1 MRIIRWLVCL
11 PVGLFAGAF
20 LSGLVGRAGDY
31 LLGGWKFPSGVV
43 IYLAAIWFPMFS
55 FMIGWGIAPSKNRL
69 AKWLLLVPHLILALP
84 MLPGLL
90 GLIFLPGTFKE
101 LSIEELSRSLSPR
114 WQAMIFFAGYL
125 VGVLALAFK
134 DVEELVEGTKP
145 RPDESPEAKAFGRA
159 YDRALNAPDPAD
171 RMTAAESALAALE
184 TLKPW
189 PFDDTLP
196 AARVARGT
204 LLGVLGAAYWRLR
217 SHDPAAYAEFAVSKN
232 EEAKQYLREEDGEY
246 WTTLMMNASA
256 AYADRLAGDPGE
268 NLEQAIRYGETALT
282 RLDRSR
288 DPDSWSQAKSNL
300 AGFFAQRKK
309 GEPAANLERA
319 IAEQQEALDAISR
332 EPNPLEWAVMRRNL
346 GSLYLRRILGD
357 RLANLESAKTCLGEA
372 LELIPRSTAPF
383 EWAHTAVH
391 LALVYGDSALI
402 QHRSNAARALE
413 LLTEAIEVYAGLGDW
428 ERWAGAYVNLGTYW
442 ASKPTDDRL
451 AAMGKAIE
459 CFEKALTVFT
469 IDRFPQDHAMVSNN
483 LASALQDRREM
494 TRPQEA
500 AAGIAEARRSV
511 DRFVRDSSPRD
522 WARAV
527 TTLGHALLASRDG
540 DLIEEALACFRDA
553 LTVVT
558 PKSAPEEWALA
569 TGNLA
574 NAYASRRRGDLAENL
589 EEAIRLQ
596 ETALDALN
604 PLSYP
609 DAWVSAMQNLA
620 VSYQERIVGSRA
632 DNIEKVLALLETAMV
647 LRTSFDHPER
657 RSELLELLG
666 TAFLDRLRGDPDDN
680 LERAIDSYRSAQELR
695 NRDTSPAAW
704 LRLHH
709 KMLRAQLRRQSGRSQ
724 ESAAASNAAAEPERP
739 SSDEFIAKMQSE
751 LAAISPADDLPTW
764 VNGQV
769 ALGDMYCRIAPDSV
783 DGLEHLRQVA
793 QDNQRKAIEVYRG
806 ALAAID
812 KTNDPVLWAWV
823 NERIGRAY
831 EALHLWAEMRRR
843 AMPFDDYDPED
854 LARDAREARQAL
866 DAAVG
871 ALTEGLKAFR
881 ADPRKALTGDVR
893 LGRLHVERED
903 WEAAR
908 QAFASAAKAAN
919 ILLADVEVNEEE
931 LKDTLKALSEWAEL
945 APYVFV
951 INDEVEE
958 ALKAA
963 EIAKARLIAKALTLE
978 ALDLPAEDRR
988 HLESLQEEIK
998 QHEAK
1003 LVWPYLVHRTPPL
1016 DAVMRC
1022 RKELREFVA
1031 GAVAT
1036 NALDLIDE
1044 IVADGSVL
1052 IFPFLKAFPLVTDP
1066 VGCLV
1071 IAFQQAGVT
1080 QTKSLVLD
1088 KSLGG
1093 KEFWQTLGDPRKDW
1107 PASYAKHQKGKSNS
1121 VASRAT
1127 LGAVAKALGSRFAGP
1142 LLQLFERCGIPPRSR
1157 LHVLPQGALGALPLA
1172 LARCPD
1178 GTVLLDHFELSLSP
1192 SLRVLAAAK
1201 ARRDADGGDRSLA
1214 LCVCGKGGGERED
1227 LEFVGFETET
1237 VTSWFAAGAVDLLID
1252 SEATKANCLRA
1263 LERRTIWHFA
1273 AHGVFEALKPVRSGI
1288 ELVGGERLT
1297 VEDLLEA
1304 RGLAKP
1310 SLVVLSACETGLYD
1324 QKELP
1329 NEFIGLPAALM
1340 QVGASGVVATLW
1352 SVWDVVSTLVLSR
1365 FHELYAEGTVAPG
1378 AALRRAQ
1385 LWLRDSSANEMHKAL
1400 DRWVGESRLSAHE
1413 AARMRA
1419 IIDRQDRGE
1428 GQSGPP
1434 FSAPAYWGGF
1444 VYYGA

>member
-1 MRIIRWLVCL
+1 MQV
-11 PVGLFAGAF
+11 
-20 LSGLVGRAGDY
+20 
-31 LLGGWKFPSGVV
+31 
-43 IYLAAIWFPMFS
+43 
-55 FMIGWGIAPSKNRL
+55 
-69 AKWLLLVPHLILALP
+69 
-84 MLPGLL
+84 
-90 GLIFLPGTFKE
+90 
-101 LSIEELSRSLSPR
+101 EELSRSLSPR
-114 WQAMIFFAGYL
+114 WQSMVYFAGYL

-134 DVEELVEGTKP
+134 DVEELVEETKP
-145 RPDESPEAKAFGRA
+145 RPDESPQAKAFGRA
-159 YDRALNAPDPAD
+159 YDRALNATDPAD

-184 TLKPW
+184 TLEPW
-189 PFDDTLP
+189 PFADTLP
-196 AARVARGT
+196 AARVTRGT

-217 SHDPAAYAEFAVSKN
+217 SHDPAAYAELAVSKN

-268 NLEQAIRYGETALT
+268 NLEQAIRYGETALM

-319 IAEQQEALDAISR
+319 ITEQQEALDAISR
-332 EPNPLEWAVMRRNL
+332 KSKPLDWAISRGSL
-346 GSLYLRRILGD
+346 GSFYLRRILGD
-357 RLANLESAKTCLGEA
+357 RQANLELAKTCLEEA
-372 LELIPRSTAPF
+372 LEHIPRSRASF
-383 EWAHTAVH
+383 EWALTAVH
-391 LALVYGDSALI
+391 LASVYDDSALI
-402 QHRSNAARALE
+402 QHPSNAARALE

-428 ERWAGAYVNLGTYW
+428 EHWAGAYVNLGTYW

-451 AAMGKAIE
+451 AAVGKAIE

-469 IDRFPQDHAMVSNN
+469 VDRFPQDHAMVSNN

-596 ETALDALN
+596 EAALDALN

-609 DAWVSAMQNLA
+609 DSWVSAMQNLA

-632 DNIEKVLALLETAMV
+632 DNIEKVLAVLETAMV

-666 TAFLDRLRGDPDDN
+666 TAFLDRLRGDPNEN

-709 KMLRAQLRRQSGRSQ
+709 KMLRAQLRLQDGGSQ
-724 ESAAASNAAAEPERP
+724 KSAAADGNASAEPKRP
-739 SSDEFIAKMQSE
+739 SSDEFIAEMQAE

-769 ALGDMYCRIAPDSV
+769 ALGDMYGRSAPDSV
-783 DGLEHLRQVA
+783 DGLEHFRQVA

-812 KTNDPVLWAWV
+812 KTDEPVLWAWV
-823 NERIGRAY
+823 NERIGHAY
-831 EALHLWAEMRRR
+831 EVLHLWAEMRRR
-843 AMPFDDYDPED
+843 AMPFDDHDPED
-854 LARDAREARQAL
+854 LARDDREARQAL

-871 ALTEGLKAFR
+871 ALTEALTTFR

-908 QAFASAAKAAN
+908 QAFASAARAADV
-919 ILLADVEVNEEE
+919 LLADVEVNEEE

-951 INDEVEE
+951 INGEVEQ
-958 ALKAA
+958 ALEAA
-963 EIAKARLIAKALTLE
+963 EIAKARLAAKALTLE

-988 HLESLQEEIK
+988 HLKSLQEEIE

-1016 DAVMRC
+1016 NAVMRC

-1031 GAVAT
+1031 GVSAT
-1036 NALDLIDE
+1036 SARELIAE
-1044 IVADGSVL
+1044 MVADGSVL
-1052 IFPFLKAFPLVTDP
+1052 VFPFLRVFPLVTDP
-1066 VGCLV
+1066 VGCLE
-1071 IAFQQAGVT
+1071 IAFQRAGVT
-1080 QTKSLVLD
+1080 RTESLVLD

-1107 PASYAKHQKGKSNS
+1107 ATKYAQHQEGKSSS

-1142 LLQLFERCGIPPRSR
+1142 LLQLFERCGIPPGSR

-1178 GTVLLDHFELSLSP
+1178 GTALLDHFELSLSP

-1201 ARRDADGGDRSLA
+1201 ARRDVDGGDRSLA
-1214 LCVCGKGGGERED
+1214 LCVCGKGGGERKA

-1237 VTSWFAAGAVDLLID
+1237 VTSWFDAGAVDLLID

-1273 AHGVFEALKPVRSGI
+1273 AHGVFEALKPVSSGI

-1352 SVWDVVSTLVLSR
+1352 SVWDVVSTLVMSR
-1365 FHELYAEGTVAPG
+1365 FHELYAEGTMAPG
-1378 AALRRAQ
+1378 AALRGAQ
-1385 LWLRDSSANEMHKAL
+1385 LWLRDSTANEMHRAL

-1434 FSAPAYWGGF
+1434 FSAPPYWGGF

>member
-11 PVGLFAGAF
+11 PVGLLVGAF
-20 LSGLVGRAGDY
+20 LSGVVGSVGNS
-31 LLGGWKFPSGVV
+31 LLGVWKLPSGVV

-69 AKWLLLVPHLILALP
+69 AKWLLLAPHLILALS
-84 MLPGLL
+84 MVPGLL
-90 GLIFLPGTFKE
+90 GLIFLPGSFEKMLIGE
-101 LSIEELSRSLSPR
+101 FSRSLSPR
-114 WQAMIFFAGYL
+114 WQSMIFFAGYL
-125 VGVLALAFK
+125 AGVLTLAFK
-134 DVEELVEGTKP
+134 GVEELVEETKP

-171 RMTAAESALAALE
+171 RMTAAESALSALE
-184 TLKPW
+184 ALDPW
-189 PFDDTLP
+189 PFENTLP
-196 AARVARGT
+196 PARVARGT
-204 LLGVLGAAYWRLR
+204 LLGVLGAAYWGLR
-217 SHDPAAYAEFAVSKN
+217 SHDPAAYAELAVSKH
-232 EEAKQYLREEDGEY
+232 EEAKHYLREEDGEY
-246 WTTLMMNASA
+246 WTTLMINASA

-268 NLEQAIRYGETALT
+268 NLEQAIRYGEAALM

-288 DPDSWSQAKSNL
+288 DPYSWAQAKSNL
-300 AGFFAQRKK
+300 AGLFAQRQKDD
-309 GEPAANLERA
+309 PAANLERA
-319 IAEQQEALDAISR
+319 IAEQQEALDAIPR
-332 EPNPLEWAVMRRNL
+332 ESKPLEWAMIRGNL
-346 GSLYLRRILGD
+346 GSLYLRRFLDD
-357 RLANLESAKTCLGEA
+357 RQANLELAKTCLEEA
-372 LELIPRSTAPF
+372 LELIPRSRAPS

-391 LALVYGDSALI
+391 LASVYDDSALI
-402 QHRSNAARALE
+402 QHPSNAARALE
-413 LLTEAIEVYAGLGDW
+413 LLTEALEVYAGLGDW
-428 ERWAGAYVNLGTYW
+428 ERWAGTYVNLGAYW

-451 AAMGKAIE
+451 AAVDKAIE

-469 IDRFPQDHAMVSNN
+469 SDCFPQDHAMASNN
-483 LASALQDRREM
+483 LASALQERRRIS
-494 TRPQEA
+494 RPQEA

-511 DRFVRDSSPRD
+511 DRFDRGSSPRD

-574 NAYASRRRGDLAENL
+574 SAYASRRRGDLAENL

-596 ETALDALN
+596 ETALAALD

-632 DNIEKVLALLETAMV
+632 DNIEKVLAVLETAMV

-666 TAFLDRLRGDPDDN
+666 TAFLNRLRGDPDDN

-704 LRLHH
+704 LRLRH
-709 KMLRAQLRRQSGRSQ
+709 KMLRAQLHRQSGRSQ
-724 ESAAASNAAAEPERP
+724 KSSADGNASAEPERP
-739 SSDEFIAKMQSE
+739 SSAEFIAKMQAE

-769 ALGDMYCRIAPDSV
+769 VLGDMYRQSAPESV
-783 DGLEHLRQVA
+783 AGLEDLRQIS
-793 QDNQRKAIEVYRG
+793 QENQRRAIEVYRG
-806 ALAAID
+806 ALAAMD
-812 KTNDPVLWAWV
+812 KADEPALWAWV
-823 NERIGRAY
+823 NQRIGTAY
-831 EALHLWAEMRRR
+831 ETLHLWAEMRRR
-843 AMPFDDYDPED
+843 AMPFDDHDPED
-854 LARDAREARQAL
+854 LARDGRDARQSL

-871 ALTEGLKAFR
+871 ALTEALKAFR
-881 ADPRKALTGDVR
+881 ADPREALTGDVR

-903 WEAAR
+903 WAAAR
-908 QAFASAAKAAN
+908 QAFASAARAADV
-919 ILLADVEVNEEE
+919 LLADIEVNEEE
-931 LKDTLKALSEWAEL
+931 LKNTLKALKEWAEL

-951 INDEVEE
+951 INGEVEQ
-958 ALKAA
+958 ALEAA
-963 EIAKARLIAKALTLE
+963 EIAKARLAAKALTLE
-978 ALDLPAEDRR
+978 ALDLPTEDRQ
-988 HLESLQEEIK
+988 HLESLQEEIR
-998 QHEAK
+998 QHEAR

-1031 GAVAT
+1031 GAAAT
-1036 NALDLIDE
+1036 SARELIDE

-1052 IFPFLKAFPLVTDP
+1052 VFPFLSAFPLVTDP

-1071 IAFQQAGVT
+1071 IAFQRAGVT
-1080 QTKSLVLD
+1080 QTESLVLD
-1088 KSLGG
+1088 TSLGG
-1093 KEFWQTLGDPRKDW
+1093 KAFWQTLGDPRKPW
-1107 PASYAKHQKGKSNS
+1107 QARYAEHQEGKSNS

-1142 LLQLFERCGIPPRSR
+1142 LLQLFERCGIPPGSR
-1157 LHVLPQGALGALPLA
+1157 LHVLPQGELGALPLA

-1201 ARRDADGGDRSLA
+1201 VRRNAASGDRSLA
-1214 LCVCGKGGGERED
+1214 LCVCGKGNGERKA

-1237 VTSWFAAGAVDLLID
+1237 VTSWFDAGAVDLLID

-1273 AHGVFEALKPVRSGI
+1273 AHGVFEPLKPVSSGI

-1297 VEDLLEA
+1297 VADLLEA

-1365 FHELYAEGTVAPG
+1365 FHELYAAGTVPPG

-1385 LWLRDSSANEMHKAL
+1385 LWLRDSTASEMHKAL

-1413 AARMRA
+1413 AARMGA
-1419 IIDRQDRGE
+1419 IIDRQDRGD

-1434 FSAPAYWGGF
+1434 FSAPAYWAGF